1 MDLQTILEEIRTKP
15 VVPVW
20 PHAGMALGLRRG
32 SAYAAAKRNE
42 IDVIRFGR
50 SIKAVSASLRK
61 RLWLEEGDQ

>member
-1 MDLQTILEEIRTKP
+1 MDLEEILKEIRTKP

-50 SIKAVSASLRK
+50 SVKAVTAPLRK
-61 RLWLEEGDQ
+61 RLGLDG